1 QRDQAIVG
9 VLDIRKLDVEAMALP
24 RFLRIRDVD
33 DRVAG
38 PGRGCD
44 VDRAVELAVS
54 SCPGR
59 AAAHGEQQ
67 PEQRRKDKA
76 GWTMRATEHFGPPP
90 EAWAHSRRAPPAA
103 PAGQRAAHPTE

>member
-1 QRDQAIVG
+1 
-9 VLDIRKLDVEAMALP
+9 
-24 RFLRIRDVD
+24 D

-76 GWTMRATEHFGPPP
+76 GWTKRATEHFGPPP

-103 PAGQRAAHPTE
+103 PAGQRAAHPTERRSGPVKLLAKGSALQRDTDKHSPAT